1 MAHQARD
8 LVGQTLSARYRIDSE
23 LGEGGMGA
31 VYLATDLE
39 LHGRRVVLKF
49 PHAES
54 LDDPAFRLRFRDEIG
69 SLAKLDHPHIL
80 KIHDAG
86 EHEGRPFA
94 VVQFAGGGDLRD
106 RIELRPQTPEEVLA
120 WLPAI
125 ASALDFVSRSGFC
138 HRDVKPANIFFDEA
152 GHPILSDFG
161 IATILQQEPPEASD
175 LTLGNR
181 TAIGMFVG
189 SPKYCPPEALRREL
203 SPAYDQYSLAVS
215 VYQCLSG
222 QLPIGG
228 ETSMDVLFAK
238 NNEAPRD
245 VREVVPDLPEGAAAA
260 IMRALSR
267 ERDERFASC
276 REFAEAYAA
285 GLASSSGRGPSS
297 STAGSLRWIGAAG
310 IALALV
316 AGLWLARDPRAPIRS
331 SSSRTPGPL
340 VVTALHQ
347 VELGSTP
354 DEFRDAL
361 GLCRLAVPECD
372 ESWFASETPRKTV
385 LAPYALDLH
394 EVSNAEFAEFVER
407 TGYVTAAEQRGTGF
421 HQFVE
426 VAGLD
431 WRHPAPGH
439 DVATPGLPVVQVSH
453 FDAQAFCEDAG
464 MRLPTEDEWE
474 HAAKGD
480 ERRVFPW
487 GDPWEPDRVVWGADD
502 FGVVEVVDGR
512 REGEDP
518 LGHRHLAGNVAEWTS
533 TVSSGDRIIKG
544 GSWQEFNPAQLR
556 SAARSA
562 ESPEYASSEV
572 GFRCVFEPSAAD

>member
-1 MAHQARD
+1 MVHQASD
-8 LVGQTLSARYRIDSE
+8 LVGQTLSGRYRIDSE

-49 PHAES
+49 PHAEN

-80 KIHDAG
+80 NIHDAG

-106 RIELRPQTPEEVLA
+106 RIEEREQTPAEVLA

-125 ASALDFVSRSGFC
+125 ASALDFVSQSGFC

-161 IATILQQEPPEASD
+161 IATILQASPESGD
-175 LTLGNR
+175 VTFGDR

-222 QLPIGG
+222 QLPVGG

-238 NNEAPRD
+238 NNEAPRNI
-245 VREVVPDLPEGAAAA
+245 RELVPALPERAAAA

-267 ERDERFASC
+267 ERSERFASC
-276 REFAEAYAA
+276 REFADEFAA
-285 GLASSSGRGPSS
+285 GLGGAEGRSGSPSR
-297 STAGSLRWIGAAG
+297 ADGLWWIGAAG
-310 IALALV
+310 LSLALV
-316 AGLWLARDPRAPIRS
+316 AGLWLVRGRVES
-331 SSSRTPGPL
+331 SLPVSPRTPGPL
-340 VVTALHQ
+340 VVTTLHQ

-354 DEFRDAL
+354 DEFRDAI
-361 GLCRLAVPECD
+361 GLCRLAVPDCD
-372 ESWFASETPRKTV
+372 ASWFASETERKTV

-394 EVSNAEFAEFVER
+394 EVSVEEFTEFVELA
-407 TGYVTAAEQRGTGF
+407 GYVTTAEQRGSGF

-426 VAGLD
+426 VEGLD

-439 DVATPGLPVVQVSH
+439 GAAIPGLPVVQVSY
-453 FDAQAFCEDAG
+453 FDAEAFCEQAG

-480 ERRVFPW
+480 ARRVFPW
-487 GDPWEPDRVVWGADD
+487 GDRWEPDRVVWGADD
-502 FGVVEVVDGR
+502 IGVVEVVDSR
-512 REGEDP
+512 PEGESA

-544 GSWQEFNPAQLR
+544 GSWQEMNPAQLR
-556 SAARSA
+556 SAARAA

-572 GFRCVFEPSAAD
+572 GFRCVFDSPQPD

>member
-1 MAHQARD
+1 MVTQARD
-8 LVGQTLSARYRIDSE
+8 LVGQTLSGRYRIDSE

-49 PHAES
+49 PHAEN
-54 LDDPAFRLRFRDEIG
+54 LDDPTFRLRFRDEIG
-69 SLAKLDHPHIL
+69 SLAQLDHPHIL

-106 RIELRPQTPEEVLA
+106 RIEEREQTPAEVLT
-120 WLPAI
+120 WLGPI
-125 ASALDFVSRSGFC
+125 ANALDFVSRSGFC

-161 IATILQQEPPEASD
+161 IATVLQETPEASD
-175 LTLGNR
+175 VTLGNR
-181 TAIGMFVG
+181 TAIGLFVG

-215 VYQCLSG
+215 VYQSLSG

-238 NNEAPRD
+238 NNEPPRD
-245 VREVVPDLPEGAAAA
+245 IREVVPDLPEAAAA
-260 IMRALSR
+260 AVMRALSR
-267 ERDERFASC
+267 ERGDRFGSC
-276 REFAEAYAA
+276 REFAEAFAA
-285 GLASSSGRGPSS
+285 GLAHP
-297 STAGSLRWIGAAG
+297 AGSVGPVARAGGAWMIGAAG
-310 IALALV
+310 LALAVV
-316 AGLWLARDPRAPIRS
+316 AGIWLVREPQGPADVASTRA
-331 SSSRTPGPL
+331 PGPL

-354 DEFRDAL
+354 EEFRDAL
-361 GLCRLAVPECD
+361 GLCRLAIPDCD
-372 ESWFASETPRKTV
+372 ASWFSSETARRTV

-394 EVSNAEFAEFVER
+394 EISVGEFADFVDR
-407 TGYVTAAEQRGTGF
+407 TGYVTTAEQRGSSY
-421 HQFVE
+421 HQFVD

-431 WRHPAPGH
+431 WRHPAP
-439 DVATPGLPVVQVSH
+439 DIEASIRELPVVHVSY
-453 FDAQAFCEDAG
+453 FDAKAFCEDAG
-464 MRLPTEDEWE
+464 MRLPSEDEWE

-480 ERRVFPW
+480 DRRVFPW
-487 GDPWEPDRVVWGADD
+487 GDRWEPGRVVWGADD
-502 FGVVEVVDGR
+502 FGAVEVVAGR
-512 REGEDP
+512 PEGATA
-518 LGHRHLAGNVAEWTS
+518 LGHRHLAGNVAEWTA

-544 GSWQEFNPAQLR
+544 GSWQETNPAQLR
-556 SAARSA
+556 SAARA
-562 ESPEYASSEV
+562 VESPEYSSSDV
-572 GFRCVFEPSAAD
+572 GFRCVAEPVPID